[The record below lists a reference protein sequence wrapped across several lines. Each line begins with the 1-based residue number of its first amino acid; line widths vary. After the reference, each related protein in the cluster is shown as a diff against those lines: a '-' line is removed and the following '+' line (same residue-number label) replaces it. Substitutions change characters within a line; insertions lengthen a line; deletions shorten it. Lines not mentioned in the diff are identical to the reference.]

1 MIITTV
7 GSVRPFHLTAPEV
20 RPAAGTSPGA
30 RIGDEMTYQTPAP
43 ARRPA
48 GVTLLA
54 VLIVISGLLGLFGS
68 IALIIGRGSD
78 EFVRSSGVQSG
89 TLLWVGVVGVI
100 IALVYLAVARGLTR
114 GSGLARGLAALV
126 AVLSLGLRLLSGDH
140 PPGQP
145 AVHRDRL
152 GGTGRHRADPALL
165 APGQRVL
172 PFALMP
178 LPGQLGPCG

>member
-1 MIITTV
+1 
-7 GSVRPFHLTAPEV
+7 
-20 RPAAGTSPGA
+20 
-30 RIGDEMTYQTPAP
+30 
-43 ARRPA
+43 
-48 GVTLLA
+48 VTLLA

-68 IALIIGRGSD
+68 IAVIIGRGSD

-126 AVLSLGLRLLSGDH
+126 AVLSLASGCYQAIISTGSLRYSAIVS
-140 PPGQP
+140 
-145 AVHRDRL
+145 AVL
-152 GGTGRHRADPALL
+152 GGHRSDPALL

-178 LPGQLGPCG
+178 LPGQLGPSG